1 MADSDTKAVETYN
14 IVKFYKALRNL
25 HGNLQL
31 SVSGDVTNEDDFNKN
46 ITWIDDKPSGCN
58 YTKVKEEMD
67 KL

>member
-31 SVSGDVTNEDDFNKN
+31 SVSGDITSEDDFNKN
-46 ITWIDDKPSGCN
+46 ITRIDDKPSGCN